1 MQNAAGGA
9 ERRPAAPPPPRP
21 TSAPSSP
28 ALKKGAWITPGAPG
42 AKPLQQDTGRLD
54 VGSSGL
60 RTRKGVIQRFYV
72 LESQHSEGGG
82 GGGRGGG
89 CLCQPTHSPHTAQ
102 QWEVNT
108 TRPQAPLKRFIC
120 FFSAL
125 AVSVIG
131 NLQLLCVADGRAH
144 GGGHKQ
150 RKAWK
155 Y

>member
-9 ERRPAAPPPPRP
+9 ERRPAAPPPPRQ

-28 ALKKGAWITPGAPG
+28 ALKKGAWITPEALG

-82 GGGRGGG
+82 GGGRGGVFVS
-89 CLCQPTHSPHTAQ
+89 THSLTPHG
-102 QWEVNT
+102 
-108 TRPQAPLKRFIC
+108 
-120 FFSAL
+120 SA
-125 AVSVIG
+125 V
-131 NLQLLCVADGRAH
+131 
-144 GGGHKQ
+144 GG
-150 RKAWK
+150 
-155 Y
+155 